1 MKILSKLLI
10 ASAIST
16 TMLTGAIASDE
27 AMIEKG
33 KKIFMT
39 KTEGNCLACHA
50 ANGVEIDGP
59 GMLGPKLQGL
69 QYWPKE
75 ALYEKIYNPYVTNPI
90 SVMPPFGKNGWLND
104 EEINAVV
111 AFLKTIK

>member
-16 TMLTGAIASDE
+16 TMLTGAMASDD

-33 KKIFMT
+33 KEIFMT
-39 KTEGNCLACHA
+39 KNKGNCLACHA
-50 ANGVEIDGP
+50 VNGVAINGP
-59 GMLGPKLQGL
+59 GMLGPKLQAL
-69 QYWPKE
+69 QYWPEK
-75 ALYEKIYNPYVTNPI
+75 ALYDKIYDPYTTNPI
-90 SVMPPFGKNGWLND
+90 SAMPAFGKNGWLSD
-104 EEINAVV
+104 EEIDAVV